1 MLMAV
6 KSVICLMSGYAPPA
20 RGGATLAEQETER
33 DRWRQI
39 VEKTMAQIPRRCV
52 LVSGL
57 VANSKMSKAL
67 PWVGTK
73 GDNAKYQI
81 NSDVWSDAGR
91 RMLKKKSQRMA

>member
-1 MLMAV
+1 
-6 KSVICLMSGYAPPA
+6 MSGHATPA
-20 RGGATLAEQETER
+20 RAGATVAEQETER
-33 DRWRQI
+33 DRWWQI

-57 VANSKMSKAL
+57 DANSKMGKAV

-73 GDNAKYQI
+73 GDNGKYQR

-91 RMLKKKSQRMA
+91 RMLKKKKASI